1 MNAANGHGRGPDR
14 AHHTARHAPSRRHA
28 GPGRFLSAVD
38 RLERYPGADDLID
51 SIRGRIHRLPLGRV
65 RDLLHGRPIG
75 HPAHPLLVQMPI
87 GAWFSAG
94 VLDLLPGEGRRR
106 AARTLVGVGTVAAAP
121 AAWAGWADWAELH
134 RQQMRVGLV
143 HAAGN
148 VAAVGL
154 YAASWATRRAGRHTA
169 GRVLGWTGFTLV
181 GITGALGGHMAYR
194 QASGANHAEEVPHLV
209 SPGWHAIAVLDDLPV
224 GEPVRR
230 HVDDVPVVVVRGGDG
245 PDDTD
250 GTVHVLAERCSHL
263 AGPLSEGTLE
273 DGCVRCPWH
282 GSLFR
287 LSDGWNVEGPATAP
301 QPAFDTRVVD
311 GRLEVRLRH
320 LAGAEGSARESEPT
334 GAPGVADTADIPG
347 ERKRRH
353 GGESGGKAA

>member
-1 MNAANGHGRGPDR
+1 MNAASRNHHGPG
-14 AHHTARHAPSRRHA
+14 RHALPRPPA
-28 GPGRFLSAVD
+28 GPGPFLSAVD
-38 RLERYPGADDLID
+38 RLERYPGADDIID
-51 SIRGRIHRLPLGRV
+51 TVRRVVRALPLGRA

-106 AARTLVGVGTVAAAP
+106 ASRTLVGVGTLAAIP
-121 AAWAGWADWAELH
+121 GAWAGWVDWAELH

-143 HAAGN
+143 HAVTNG
-148 VAAVGL
+148 AAIWV
-154 YAASWATRRAGRHTA
+154 YAASWAARRGERHDLGRA
-169 GRVLGWTGFTLV
+169 LGWVGFGLV
-181 GITGALGGHMAYR
+181 SLGGALGGHMAYR

-209 SPGWHAIAVLDDLPV
+209 GPGWHTVADLSDLPV

-230 HVDDVPVVVVRGGDG
+230 HVGEVAVVVVREGDE
-245 PDDTD
+245 
-250 GTVHVLAERCSHL
+250 TVHVLADRCSHL

-273 DGCVRCPWH
+273 KGCVRCPWH

-311 GRLEVRLRH
+311 GRLEVRMRH
-320 LAGAEGSARESEPT
+320 LSEAGDPDEFSDAHRVSDAS
-334 GAPGVADTADIPG
+334 DTSDASD
-347 ERKRRH
+347 ERKHRRV
-353 GGESGGKAA
+353 GEEGEEAA

>member
-1 MNAANGHGRGPDR
+1 MNAANGNGRR
-14 AHHTARHAPSRRHA
+14 SA

-38 RLERYPGADDLID
+38 RLERYPGADRLID
-51 SIRGRIHRLPLGRV
+51 SIGRRIRALPLGPV
-65 RDLLHGRPIG
+65 RDVLHGKPIG

-106 AARTLVGVGTVAAAP
+106 AARTLVGVGTVAAVP
-121 AAWAGWADWAELH
+121 SAWAGWVDWAELH
-134 RQQMRVGLV
+134 RQQKRVGLV
-143 HAAGN
+143 HAAVN
-148 VAAVGL
+148 VAAVGV
-154 YAASWATRRAGRHTA
+154 YATSWATRRAGRHTA
-169 GRVLGWTGFTLV
+169 GRALGWTGFALV
-181 GITGALGGHMAYR
+181 GISGALGGHMAYR

-209 SPGWHAIAVLDDLPV
+209 GPGWHAIADVADLPV

-230 HVDDVPVVVVRGGDG
+230 HVDGVPVVVVRESG
-245 PDDTD
+245 T
-250 GTVHVLAERCSHL
+250 TVHVLAERCSHL

-287 LSDGWNVEGPATAP
+287 LVDGWNVEGPATSP
-301 QPAFDTRVVD
+301 QPAFDSRIVD

-320 LAGAEGSARESEPT
+320 LAGAGEAEEGAEPSDSHHDSD
-334 GAPGVADTADIPG
+334 ASD
-347 ERKRRH
+347 EWKLRH